1 LRDRPF
7 HFGPGVASIAAMS
20 TAAFAD
26 EPAFAAAVQRH
37 GPELHRHCA
46 RMLRSP
52 VDAEDALQ
60 ETLLRAWRSRRT
72 LASGAPRAWLFRIAT
87 NACLDMVARREPTC
101 ELPDDDE
108 PAAPFEQRPDARV
121 VAQETL
127 ELALLTAIQQL
138 PAKQHA
144 SLVLREVLDCS
155 ARDTASTLS
164 TSVAA
169 INSALQRSRDGLR
182 ERLAEDRLQWACEPP
197 SVREQRALR
206 RYLRALEADTTE
218 AGMQRVADVGG

>member
-1 LRDRPF
+1 
-7 HFGPGVASIAAMS
+7 MS
-20 TAAFAD
+20 TAAIDD
-26 EPAFAAAVQRH
+26 EPTFAAAVQRH
-37 GPELHRHCA
+37 GPELHRHCV

-72 LASGAPRAWLFRIAT
+72 PASGATRAWLFRIAT
-87 NACLDMVARREPTC
+87 NTCLDLAARRRPTC
-101 ELPDDDE
+101 TLSDGDE
-108 PAAPFEQRPDARV
+108 PEAPYEQRPDARV
-121 VAQETL
+121 LAQETL

-138 PAKQHA
+138 PARQHA
-144 SLVLREVLDCS
+144 SLVLREVLDVS

-182 ERLAEDRLQWACEPP
+182 ERLAQDRLQWACDPP
-197 SVREQRALR
+197 SALQSRALQ
-206 RYLRALEADTTE
+206 RYLHALEAGTTE
-218 AGMQRVADVGG
+218 TGMQHLAGVDR

>member
-1 LRDRPF
+1 
-7 HFGPGVASIAAMS
+7 MS

-26 EPAFAAAVQRH
+26 ERTFAAAVQRH

-52 VDAEDALQ
+52 ADAEDALQ
-60 ETLLRAWRSRRT
+60 ETLLRAWRSRHT
-72 LASGAPRAWLFRIAT
+72 PASGAMRAWLFRIAT
-87 NACLDMVARREPTC
+87 NACLDLVARREPTC

-138 PAKQHA
+138 PPRQHA

-155 ARDTASTLS
+155 ARDAASTLS

-182 ERLAEDRLQWACEPP
+182 ERLDEDRLQWACEPP
-197 SVREQRALR
+197 SAPQHRALQ
-206 RYLRALEADTTE
+206 RYLRALEAGTAE
-218 AGMQRVADVGG
+218 SGMKHVAGADG

>member
-1 LRDRPF
+1 
-7 HFGPGVASIAAMS
+7 V
-20 TAAFAD
+20 
-26 EPAFAAAVQRH
+26 
-37 GPELHRHCA
+37 
-46 RMLRSP
+46 LRSP

-72 LASGAPRAWLFRIAT
+72 LTSGATRAWLFRIAT
-87 NACLDMVARREPTC
+87 NACLDLAARREPTC
-101 ELPDDDE
+101 ALPDADE
-108 PAAPFEQRPDARV
+108 PEAPFEQRPDARA

-127 ELALLTAIQQL
+127 ELALLTAIQRL
-138 PAKQHA
+138 PERQHA

-182 ERLAEDRLQWACEPP
+182 ERLDEDRLQWACEPP
-197 SVREQRALR
+197 SGPESRALQ
-206 RYLRALEADTTE
+206 RYLRALEAGTAE
-218 AGMQRVADVGG
+218 AGMKHVAGVDG